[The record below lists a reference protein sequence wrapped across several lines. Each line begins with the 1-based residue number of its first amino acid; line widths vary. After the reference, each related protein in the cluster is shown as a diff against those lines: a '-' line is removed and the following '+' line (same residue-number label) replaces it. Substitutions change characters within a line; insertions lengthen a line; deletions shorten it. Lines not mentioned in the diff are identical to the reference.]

1 MARMLVIY
9 RTPEDPKAFDEHY
22 FNVHVP
28 MAKKLP
34 GLTRYE
40 TSVGPVVG
48 MAGAKDTYFIAT
60 LHFVSLPARNTMG
73 DLRLHSCRFC
83 GREPCAHRIPVL
95 VQQHVVA
102 HTTTG
107 AAPQFGLP
115 RGVTPV

>member
-9 RTPEDPKAFDEHY
+9 RTPKDPKAFDEHY

-60 LHFVSLPARNTMG
+60 LHFESLPAIKAAFATELGKACAADRRVLAPNDE
-73 DLRLHSCRFC
+73 DLQMFLF
-83 GREPCAHRIPVL
+83 ADQIV
-95 VQQHVVA
+95 
-102 HTTTG
+102 
-107 AAPQFGLP
+107 
-115 RGVTPV
+115 